1 MSLGIGHALLI
12 ENKELRSLARL
23 NAKLNYVMEK
33 FKIVSQPGST
43 LLAKIM
49 INLLMECI
57 AH

>member
-33 FKIVSQPGST
+33 FKIVSQLG
-43 LLAKIM
+43 
-49 INLLMECI
+49 
-57 AH
+57 